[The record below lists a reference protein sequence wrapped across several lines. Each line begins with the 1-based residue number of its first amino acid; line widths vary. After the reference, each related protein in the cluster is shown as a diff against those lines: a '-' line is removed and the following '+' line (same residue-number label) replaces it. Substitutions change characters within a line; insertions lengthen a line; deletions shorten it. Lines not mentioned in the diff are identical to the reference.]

1 MTVNL
6 LPLELVYEIIDFL
19 AALHPRSLRAG
30 SLVCHAWLSRI
41 RPILFSTITLRKK
54 NIVAFIEILRSPN
67 DCSFLP
73 LIRRINAHRLIGD
86 AFDLYFDAV
95 SNDLR
100 TSAHIHTLEM
110 NLLMSV
116 HGTAL
121 LADKAFRTGFVTA
134 FPQLNTLELV
144 CGFWP
149 LHTDAVIDMICLFP
163 ELEVLQLTDII
174 GGLVVD
180 IPDTATPPQ
189 KLRSVIL
196 GAGAAELILTWFI
209 EAGVP
214 PLLDSLTLSAARPT
228 DTLPVSQTLQ
238 RYGRMLRH
246 IDIVISPFHRFTGM
260 VRISLYRIVDTLSIF
275 NLSWVPNLKT
285 LTIRDLTARP
295 TSEEFIALIT
305 LTAPVLERLYCEID
319 ISFHQREDWEIMDAF
334 LSRERFP
341 LLNQVT
347 LPVAHPSECRRATR
361 VFPLLHAAGL
371 LRAEWRG
378 Y

>member
-1 MTVNL
+1 MSVNL
-6 LPLELVYEIIDFL
+6 LPPELVHEIIDFL
-19 AALHPRSLRAG
+19 AELHPRSLKAG

-54 NIVAFIEILRSPN
+54 NIVAYTEILRSLN

-86 AFDLYFDAV
+86 PLDLYFDAI

-134 FPQLNTLELV
+134 FPQLTTLELV

-174 GGLVVD
+174 GGLIVD
-180 IPDTATPPQ
+180 IPDTAKPPQ

-228 DTLPVSQTLQ
+228 DILPVSQMLQ

-246 IDIVISPFHRFTGM
+246 IDIVIS
-260 VRISLYRIVDTLSIF
+260 ISSVHWHVDTLSIF

-285 LTIRDLTARP
+285 LTIRDLTPRP
-295 TSEEFIALIT
+295 TSEEFIALINT
-305 LTAPVLERLYCEID
+305 LSAPALERLFCEID
-319 ISFHQREDWEIMDAF
+319 ISLHQREDWEIMDAF